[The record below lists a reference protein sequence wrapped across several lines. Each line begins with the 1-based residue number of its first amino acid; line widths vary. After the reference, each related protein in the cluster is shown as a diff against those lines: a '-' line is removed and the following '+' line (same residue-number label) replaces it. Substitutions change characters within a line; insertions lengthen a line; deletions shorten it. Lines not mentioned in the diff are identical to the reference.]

1 IYYTLDGTVPSAA
14 NPSAKVYS
22 EPIRIPAPLE
32 VIPITL
38 KARAARPGYIDSD
51 VAEAMFMVNAAP
63 PTPTIF
69 PNGGHYTGFVNVTLG
84 SAEPGATLFYTLDGS
99 EPTYLSTPYTAPIRL
114 DVGEHTLKVR
124 SYKSLYTTSAVAEA
138 HFHVYDPSTTRTADP
153 LIFPLSGNFTDSVIV
168 TMDNYTEGANIHF
181 LVGKNE
187 APGTPTTSD
196 PSYPGPLIFKPD
208 ANEDETTWIVIA
220 IAFKDGLPPSNLLQR
235 TYQVHHA
242 LGETAAPTF
251 TPAPDTFFNDV
262 TVTVATTTN
271 FARQY
276 ITTDGSP
283 AMYVPNQSGNDT
295 PHNVTIRRTTQLR
308 AVAKRPFF
316 SSSEEVVGDYILIAA
331 EPTIELEA
339 TAGGENSTFA
349 DSVRVTL
356 ITATQNAT
364 IRFTLDGSI
373 PDEESTTYDGPFYR
387 KSSATVTARSFKNGY
402 FHSEPVTRAVT
413 VHDGHS
419 PFITAHPQGATLEI
433 GGSVTLRARAEG
445 IPSPTYRWQHDGADI
460 EGATADSLQLSNA
473 RLEDAGAYRLI
484 AENSAGADTSE
495 AAILAFD
502 PAVIEPTIVTH
513 PADRRVALGGVITLS
528 GAATGKPAPSYFWLK
543 NGERIDGAD
552 QPELTLRGATDD
564 DAGEYRL
571 VAQNVAGADTS
582 DAARLEIFAAQPAVI
597 LEHPIE
603 QTEARGDTARPW
615 VRVPGDPRPALQWL
629 QDGAVVP
636 GGVGDTL
643 VIVDVTEAHEGEY
656 SAIVMNVAG
665 QDTSRAALLRVDATV
680 GLENIGGLPISFALH
695 PNYPNP
701 FNPTT
706 TISFDLPRSGEVRL
720 AIYDLLGRRV
730 MLLRDGPMAA
740 GRYRESFD
748 FSELASGVY
757 L

>member
-1 IYYTLDGTVPSAA
+1 
-14 NPSAKVYS
+14 
-22 EPIRIPAPLE
+22 
-32 VIPITL
+32 
-38 KARAARPGYIDSD
+38 
-51 VAEAMFMVNAAP
+51 
-63 PTPTIF
+63 
-69 PNGGHYTGFVNVTLG
+69 
-84 SAEPGATLFYTLDGS
+84 
-99 EPTYLSTPYTAPIRL
+99 
-114 DVGEHTLKVR
+114 
-124 SYKSLYTTSAVAEA
+124 
-138 HFHVYDPSTTRTADP
+138 
-153 LIFPLSGNFTDSVIV
+153 
-168 TMDNYTEGANIHF
+168 
-181 LVGKNE
+181 
-187 APGTPTTSD
+187 
-196 PSYPGPLIFKPD
+196 
-208 ANEDETTWIVIA
+208 
-220 IAFKDGLPPSNLLQR
+220 
-235 TYQVHHA
+235 
-242 LGETAAPTF
+242 
-251 TPAPDTFFNDV
+251 
-262 TVTVATTTN
+262 
-271 FARQY
+271 
-276 ITTDGSP
+276 
-283 AMYVPNQSGNDT
+283 
-295 PHNVTIRRTTQLR
+295 
-308 AVAKRPFF
+308 FF

-373 PDEESTTYDGPFYR
+373 PDEESTTYDGPFYL

-402 FHSEPVTRAVT
+402 FHSEPVARAVT

-433 GGSVTLRARAEG
+433 GGSVTSEPVWRTVSLHDGHSSFIPVHPQGATLEIVGCVTLRARAEV
-445 IPSPTYRWQHDGADI
+445 IPSPTYRWQHDGSDI
-460 EGATADSLQLSNA
+460 EGATADSLQLSNV

-495 AAILAFD
+495 AAILAVD

-582 DAARLEIFAAQPAVI
+582 DAALLEIFAAQPAVI

-603 QTEARGDTARPW
+603 QTVARGDTARLW
-615 VRVPGDPRPALQWL
+615 VRVSGDPRPSIQWL
-629 QDGAVVP
+629 QDGAVVQ

-730 MLLRDGPMAA
+730 MLLRDGPM
-740 GRYRESFD
+740 
-748 FSELASGVY
+748 
-757 L
+757 